1 MERHIKTHLKAQLLL
16 MPLLPWVSMPMLK
29 ACCLPP
35 LVQVPLR
42 PVSAHRHLVWVH
54 RPAKINR
61 LPLVLD
67 LIQVW
72 MQQQLLR
79 LPLMVLPTMD
89 LRVQPKLPQ
98 VHRFLWVGRVM
109 RDKSNTLPRVK
120 FLLLPPMLLMAVSFI
135 KWLFRR
141 LIHSNLTVIAAQ
153 RLNAN
158 LVVRSTLK
166 VVQLAYLLIIILV

>member
-29 ACCLPP
+29 AYCLLL
-35 LVQVPLR
+35 LVRVPLR
-42 PVSAHRHLVWVH
+42 PVLVHQRLAWVR

-72 MQQQLLR
+72 MQRQLLR

-98 VHRFLWVGRVM
+98 VHRFL
-109 RDKSNTLPRVK
+109 
-120 FLLLPPMLLMAVSFI
+120 
-135 KWLFRR
+135 
-141 LIHSNLTVIAAQ
+141 
-153 RLNAN
+153 
-158 LVVRSTLK
+158 
-166 VVQLAYLLIIILV
+166 

>member
-29 ACCLPP
+29 AYCLLL
-35 LVQVPLR
+35 LVRVPLR
-42 PVSAHRHLVWVH
+42 PVLVHQRLAWVR

-79 LPLMVLPTMD
+79 LPLMVLPIMD
-89 LRVQPKLPQ
+89 LRVRPKLPQ
-98 VHRFLWVGRVM
+98 VHRFLWVGQVM
-109 RDKSNTLPRVK
+109 SVKLNTLLQVK
-120 FLLLPPMLLMAVSFI
+120 FLLLLPMPLMAASFI
-135 KWLFRR
+135 KWLLRR
-141 LIHSNLTVIAAQ
+141 LIRSNLTVIVAQ
-153 RLNAN
+153 P
-158 LVVRSTLK
+158 
-166 VVQLAYLLIIILV
+166 

>member
-29 ACCLPP
+29 VCCLPP

-42 PVSAHRHLVWVH
+42 PVSVHRRSVLVH

-98 VHRFLWVGRVM
+98 VHRFLWVGQVTSA
-109 RDKSNTLPRVK
+109 KSNTLLQVR
-120 FLLLPPMLLMAVSFI
+120 FLLLLPMPLMAASFI
-135 KWLFRR
+135 KWLFRQ
-141 LIHSNLTVIAAQ
+141 LIRSNLTVIVAQ

-166 VVQLAYLLIIILV
+166 AVQLARLPITISV